1 MKILF
6 AGTPEFSIPSLEMLL
21 ASEHQIVG
29 VYTQPDRPAGRGRKD
44 RPSPVKALALSH
56 GIPVCQPINF
66 KSPDEHKKLSAFGA
80 DLMVVVAYGLIL
92 PKDILETPRFGCVN
106 VHGSLLPRWRGAA
119 PIQRAI
125 MAGDAETGV
134 TIMFLEPKMDAG
146 PMLLKVATPVQ
157 PLETSAELYDRLAVL
172 GADALGKCLPEIETG
187 MLKAENQDESLV
199 TYANKLEKSEA
210 AIDWT
215 LPADCLERKVRAF
228 NPWPVAETV
237 YQGETLRIWRAEA
250 LDEISDRKPGVVLS
264 VRKTLDVATGDGLL
278 RLTELQLPGGRRLPA
293 ADFINAHP
301 LNNMHFGVGS

>member
-6 AGTPEFSIPSLEMLL
+6 AGTPEFAIPSLEMLL

-44 RPSPVKALALSH
+44 RPSPVKDLALSH
-56 GIPVCQPINF
+56 GIPVCQPISL
-66 KSPDEHKKLSAFGA
+66 KSPDEHDKLFAFGA

-92 PKDILETPRFGCVN
+92 PKHVLETPRFGCVN

-125 MAGDAETGV
+125 LAGDRETGV

-146 PMLLKVATPVQ
+146 PMLFKVATPIK
-157 PLETSAELYDRLAVL
+157 PSETSAELSDRLAVL
-172 GADALGKCLPEIETG
+172 GADALEKCLPEIETG

-210 AIDWT
+210 TIDWT

-250 LDEISDRKPGVVLS
+250 LDEISDRKPGEVLS

-301 LNNMHFGVGS
+301 LNNMHFGVGA

>member
-6 AGTPEFSIPSLEMLL
+6 AGTPEFAIPSLEMLL

-44 RPSPVKALALSH
+44 RPSPVKDLALSH
-56 GIPVCQPINF
+56 GIPVCQPISL
-66 KSPDEHKKLSAFGA
+66 KSPDEHDKLFAFGA

-92 PKDILETPRFGCVN
+92 PKHVLETPRFGCVN

-125 MAGDAETGV
+125 LAGDRETGV

-146 PMLLKVATPVQ
+146 PMLLKVATPIKQ
-157 PLETSAELYDRLAVL
+157 LETSAELYDRLAVL
-172 GADALGKCLPEIETG
+172 GADALEKCLPEIETG

-250 LDEISDRKPGVVLS
+250 LDEISDRKPGEVLS
-264 VRKTLDVATGDGLL
+264 VRKTLDVATGYGLL

-301 LNNMHFGVGS
+301 LNNMHFGVGA

>member
-44 RPSPVKALALSH
+44 RPSPVKALALSC
-56 GIPVCQPINF
+56 GIPVCQPISL
-66 KSPDEHKKLSAFGA
+66 KSADEHKKLSAFGA
-80 DLMVVVAYGLIL
+80 DLMVVVAYGLML

-146 PMLLKVATPVQ
+146 PMLLKVATPLQ

-172 GADALGKCLPEIETG
+172 GADALEQCLPGIETG
-187 MLKAENQDESLV
+187 MLKAENQDESLA
-199 TYANKLEKSEA
+199 TYASKLEKGEA
-210 AIDWT
+210 TIDWT
-215 LPADCLERKVRAF
+215 LPAACLERKVRAF

-237 YQGETLRIWRAEA
+237 YQGETLRIWCAEA
-250 LDEISDRKPGVVLS
+250 LDNESYGKPGEVLS
-264 VRKTLDVATGDGLL
+264 DRKTLDVATGEGLL
-278 RLTELQLPGGRRLPA
+278 RLLELQLPGGRRLAA
-293 ADFINAHP
+293 ADFLNSHP
-301 LNNMHFGVGS
+301 VKNMHFGVGT